1 MVAFSAAVSGNYLI
15 LTARHLIQ
23 TLPTLEKKK
32 KMKHRKNE
40 GRKKED
46 RVEGQKKRLT
56 GKAKGGRGGVREREN
71 SSPVSAPEC
80 LEPQ

>member
-46 RVEGQKKRLT
+46 RVEGQKK
-56 GKAKGGRGGVREREN
+56 G
-71 SSPVSAPEC
+71 
-80 LEPQ
+80 